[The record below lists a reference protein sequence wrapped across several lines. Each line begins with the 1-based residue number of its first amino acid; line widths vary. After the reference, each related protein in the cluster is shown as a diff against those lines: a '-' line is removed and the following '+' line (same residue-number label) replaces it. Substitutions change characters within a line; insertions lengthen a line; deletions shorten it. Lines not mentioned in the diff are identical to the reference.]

1 MKPQPRVAVGAV
13 VLDTAGRV
21 LLVRRGRPP
30 GAGTWTLPGGKV
42 RFGETLAQAL
52 VRELR
57 EETALLVRPL
67 AFVQIVEIIRE
78 GFHYVV
84 HDYLCDPLS
93 DAAHATAGDDASELA
108 WVDPAEIDR
117 FAVTQAVHDVVRA
130 AVELRRATASRSR

>member
-1 MKPQPRVAVGAV
+1 MTPQPRVAVGAV

-21 LLVRRGRPP
+21 LLVRRGHPP

-57 EETALLVRPL
+57 EETALSVRPIAL
-67 AFVQIVEIIRE
+67 VQVVEIIRE

-84 HDYLCDPLS
+84 HDYLCDLMS
-93 DAAHATAGDDASELA
+93 DAAHAVAGDDASDLA
-108 WVDPAEIDR
+108 WVEPAELDR
-117 FAVTQAVHDVVRA
+117 FAVTQAVCDVVRA
-130 AVELRRATASRSR
+130 AVELRSAKAARSR